1 MKFYIIPL
9 IVSVFVT
16 GCMDTK
22 YTPEDHA
29 YFGGEII
36 NPKKNYVTLHLAEN
50 QVDTLYLDE
59 ENRFFKKIDHI
70 KSGLYA
76 FLHGGEYQLV
86 LLEPQDSIMLRLNT
100 LDFDE
105 SLVFTGIGS
114 KKNNYLIKSFLQD
127 ESEDKKKTTL
137 FKMPPE
143 EFEDYLSSK
152 KEEKMAHLNLF
163 LEKYPSTN
171 FFKSIAEANINYN
184 NYYYREVYPFGYYGD
199 SRLVH
204 FKDLPEHFYDFRK
217 DINYNFEALREYAT
231 YNRFLIAHFNNLAL
245 DEYYKNT
252 DQHLY
257 FDRHSLKYNLKK
269 LDLIDSLVNVDAIKN
284 NLLKV
289 NIRECVYMSDDIQET
304 NQLLDSYLA
313 KTTSNIDKRDINNLV
328 ARLNRLKPGE
338 PIPDITL
345 VNFEDKKENL
355 KTLINEPTVIY
366 FWSSNFDLNHKNL
379 YYRTKK
385 LKDKYPDLNIIAI
398 NINDENKVYWKNTLK
413 RSKLSAQNEYRF
425 EDLGEGMK
433 TLVINSVY
441 TVFLVDASGK
451 IISSKN
457 SLYSKEFENN
467 FEKLIAQK

>member
-1 MKFYIIPL
+1 M
-9 IVSVFVT
+9 SVFVS
-16 GCMDTK
+16 GCMDTT
-22 YTPEDHA
+22 YAPEDHA

-36 NPKKNYVTLHLAEN
+36 NPKNNYVTLHLAED
-50 QVDTLYLDE
+50 QVDTLFLDE
-59 ENRFFKKIDHI
+59 ENRFFKKIDDV

-86 LLEPQDSIMLRLNT
+86 LLEPQDSVMLRLNT

-127 ESEDKKKTTL
+127 ESEDKKKSTL
-137 FKMPPE
+137 FKMSPE
-143 EFEDYLSSK
+143 EFEDYLNSKREEK
-152 KEEKMAHLNLF
+152 KEHLSLF
-163 LEKYPSTN
+163 LEKYPSSE
-171 FFKSIAEANINYN
+171 FFKNIAEANIDYN

-199 SRLVH
+199 SKLVH

-257 FDRHSLKYNLKK
+257 FDRQSLKYNLKK
-269 LDLIDSLVNVDAIKN
+269 LELIDSLVNVDAIKN
-284 NLLKV
+284 YLLKV
-289 NIRECVYMSDDIQET
+289 NIRESIYMNDDLDET
-304 NQLLDSYLA
+304 KQLLASYLE
-313 KTTSNIDKRDINNLV
+313 KSTSEIDKKDVNNLV
-328 ARLNRLKPGE
+328 TRLNRLKPGE
-338 PIPDITL
+338 PIPDVTL
-345 VNFEDKKENL
+345 VNVMDEPQNL
-355 KTLINEPTVIY
+355 KSLIDKPTVIY

-385 LKDKYPDLNIIAI
+385 LKDRYPDLNVIAI
-398 NINDENKVYWKNTLK
+398 NINDENKMYWKNTLK
-413 RSKLSAQNEYRF
+413 RNKFSTQNEYRF
-425 EDLGEGMK
+425 ENLGEGMK

-441 TVFLVDASGK
+441 TILLVDSSGH